1 MKNIIKS
8 TLLASTIAIGLK
20 FFINKNPIYSIDASL
35 KIPFLSYIEIKP
47 INCVAIGVNWNIE
60 ENTTIYTFGSRSIS
74 KNFAEKCINKGVK
87 FIQNQL
93 LNQEK
98 KREDLYD
105 DFLNE
110 YNNLASEIELSSK
123 IDKSTLIL
131 IARYSQFFSKI
142 QKYEYMNS
150 NLLNK
155 EINSMEPNISKNIY
169 KNSWRYSLISFLLSF
184 WLFFA
189 SFEYKKNE
197 K

>member
-47 INCVAIGVNWNIE
+47 INCVAMGVNWNRE

-74 KNFAEKCINKGVK
+74 KNFAEKCINKGII
-87 FIQNQL
+87 FIENQL
-93 LNQEK
+93 LKEEK
-98 KREDLYD
+98 KTEKIYYE
-105 DFLNE
+105 FINE
-110 YNNLASEIELSSK
+110 YKKIASEIEENA
-123 IDKSTLIL
+123 TLNEKTLNL
-131 IARYSQFFSKI
+131 IARYSQLFLKI
-142 QKYEYMNS
+142 KKYEYMNS

-155 EINSMEPNISKNIY
+155 DVDNIKLNINTSIY
-169 KNSWRYSLISFLLSF
+169 KNSWRYSLIVFLLSF

-189 SFEYKKNE
+189 SFEYFKNE